1 MNAIDDVNNNAEFEE
16 AMRMAKE
23 DAQAAADAPAP
34 APASDERAEAMS
46 QAAVREKLMDD
57 ISDLVEA
64 AQADHDIGLV
74 AVVLSESKDESPF
87 RVAGQG
93 VAVSGILSELQLAAS
108 ERYFR
113 SGLDAFCRDRDR
125 GDMAQMFAA
134 MMGDEE

>member
-1 MNAIDDVNNNAEFEE
+1 MNAIDAVNDDAEFED

-34 APASDERAEAMS
+34 ASDERAEAMA

-87 RVAGQG
+87 RVGGQG
-93 VAVSGILSELQLAAS
+93 VVVSGSLNELQLAAS

-113 SGLDAFCRDRDR
+113 KGLDAFYRDRDR
-125 GDMAQMFAA
+125 GDVGQMLAA
-134 MMGDEE
+134 IIRDEE

>member
-93 VAVSGILSELQLAAS
+93 VAVSGILNELQLAAS

-113 SGLDAFCRDRDR
+113 SGLDVFYRDRER
-125 GDMAQMFAA
+125 GDVGQMFTA
-134 MMGDEE
+134 MMGDV